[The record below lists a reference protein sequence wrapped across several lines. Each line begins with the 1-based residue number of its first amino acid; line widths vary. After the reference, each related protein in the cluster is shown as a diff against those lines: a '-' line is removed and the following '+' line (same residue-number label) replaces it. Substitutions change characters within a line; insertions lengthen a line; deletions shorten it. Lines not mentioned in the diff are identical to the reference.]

1 MKKTAKKVF
10 PFTKKGKAVAK
21 GVKKV
26 AKKVVAAKKA
36 AKSSGKFEK
45 VRKQVF
51 GL

>member
-1 MKKTAKKVF
+1 MAKAKKVF
-10 PFTKKGKAVAK
+10 PFMKKGAK
-21 GVKKV
+21 KVVKV

-36 AKSSGKFEK
+36 AKPGGKFEK